1 MLAFSELI
9 STDVV
14 VSGTWPLFL
23 SHFHGVWTDPVIPL
37 SVITGFC
44 RSTRAAGEIAERLVE
59 LEALAKPLLDDVL
72 KQLENWDPKVV
83 AWQRLEPTWCCQPCG
98 GILVFCVRCHK
109 LLVHTGEAHGTC
121 MCL

>member
-1 MLAFSELI
+1 MLAFSELL
-9 STDVV
+9 STIGAA
-14 VSGTWPLFL
+14 SGTWPLFL
-23 SHFHGVWTDPVIPL
+23 SHFHGVWTDPIIPL

-83 AWQRLEPTWCCQPCG
+83 AWQRLELTWCCQPCG
-98 GILVFCVRCHK
+98 GILVFFVR
-109 LLVHTGEAHGTC
+109 VS
-121 MCL
+121 

>member
-1 MLAFSELI
+1 MLAFSEPVSSV
-9 STDVV
+9 STDVAA
-14 VSGTWPLFL
+14 SGTWPLFL
-23 SHFHGVWTDPVIPL
+23 SHFHGVWTDPIIPL

-83 AWQRLEPTWCCQPCG
+83 AWQRLVIRANVVLPTLWRDLGSLCESVT
-98 GILVFCVRCHK
+98 IF
-109 LLVHTGEAHGTC
+109 
-121 MCL
+121 